1 MRTFLAAILVAP
13 FIAALAAPAKE
24 DASSVSHSLSGY
36 TEAWSTHDL
45 ERIAGYFTE
54 DAVYEDVA
62 LGEVHRGKSAIKK
75 FAESTFAALPGFA
88 IQQRSLVVGDGSA
101 TMEWIMTGTD
111 RATERRFSVRGVSIM
126 ELEGGKIRRNSDY
139 WNMAD
144 FQRQTRPTSASG
156 S

>member
-1 MRTFLAAILVAP
+1 MRAFLAAVLVAP
-13 FIAALAAPAKE
+13 FFAASTAPAQK
-24 DASSVSHSLSGY
+24 DLPSVSHSLSGY
-36 TEAWSTHDL
+36 AEAWSTHDV

-62 LGEVHRGKSAIKK
+62 LGEVNRGKSAIKR

-88 IQQRSLVVGDGSA
+88 IKQKSLVVGDGSA
-101 TMEWIMTGTD
+101 AMEWIMTGTD

-144 FQRQTRPTSASG
+144 FQRQTGPTTASG